1 MTYRDRRLLEVVRE
15 APCMVCF
22 KQDGTV
28 VAAHSNQLR
37 DNKGRGTKSH
47 DFRIAAMCYTCH
59 TRCDQGRDLSK
70 EERIAMWEEAHRG
83 TIAWLFLNGKLKVVG

>member
-1 MTYRDRRLLEVVRE
+1 MTYRDRRLLDVVRD

-22 KQDGTV
+22 KKDGTV

-37 DNKGRGTKSH
+37 DNKGRSTKSH

-70 EERIAMWEEAHRG
+70 EERIAMWEEAHRS
-83 TIAWLFLNGKLKVVG
+83 TIGWLFLNGKLKVVG